1 MYSCKGLSAKQIMK
15 YKREH
20 RSVENNL
27 QWILDMAF
35 REDESRARKDN
46 SDENLNVIRQITLN
60 ILKSETSFKGSMTD
74 KRFRCLLD
82 HSYL

>member
-1 MYSCKGLSAKQIMK
+1 
-15 YKREH
+15 
-20 RSVENNL
+20 
-27 QWILDMAF
+27 MAF

-82 HSYL
+82 HSYF